1 MENALNQKVENDNI
15 GILET
20 EHDHKAERKP
30 RPSPIR
36 IPSKHQDDFYDIQT
50 KAVSL
55 SRKIFY
61 FIIFRTTFNIIS
73 EILLLINPII
83 IASSVASELIG
94 ILAVKK
100 LNYILSVAYSFILI
114 LFIIGKVA
122 GIFYAIIELTM
133 PGDQS
138 LNLYFLCFLIFLIIG
153 IACDLLQIYLNVK
166 LSSTILTEQYKK
178 LLITI

>member
-1 MENALNQKVENDNI
+1 MENVLNKKVENDNI

-20 EHDHKAERKP
+20 EADHKAERKP

-36 IPSKHQDDFYDIQT
+36 IPSKHQDEFFDIQT
-50 KAVSL
+50 QAVSL

-61 FIIFRTTFNIIS
+61 FVLFRTAFNIIS
-73 EILLLINPII
+73 EVLLLINIPII
-83 IASSVASELIG
+83 VSSLLSELIG

-122 GIFYAIIELTM
+122 GIFYAVIELTM
-133 PGDQS
+133 PSDQS
-138 LNLYFLCFLIFLIIG
+138 LNLYYIYFLIFLTTGIG
-153 IACDLLQIYLNVK
+153 CDLYQVYLNVK
-166 LSSTILTEQYKK
+166 LSSVILTEQYKK
-178 LLITI
+178 LLITV